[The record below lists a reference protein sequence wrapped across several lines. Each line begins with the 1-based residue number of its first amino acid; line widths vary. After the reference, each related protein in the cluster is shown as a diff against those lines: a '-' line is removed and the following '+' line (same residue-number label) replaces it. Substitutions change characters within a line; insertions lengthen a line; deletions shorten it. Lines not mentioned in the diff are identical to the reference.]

1 MFPSLK
7 AIDRIVDLGGVDPQ
21 SIGSGS
27 TISSGWISAQQYG
40 SFVAMLRTG
49 VISAGGSVNM
59 QIRQAQDSSGTGAKN
74 ITGKTLTAPLTNAG
88 YPTSGQAEINVRGDE
103 LDVSNGF
110 SYLQIQVT
118 ATSAAALAS
127 AALVANDPRN
137 GPCSASL
144 PATMSQAVG

>member
-1 MFPSLK
+1 MYPSLK

-49 VISAGGSVNM
+49 VIGASGSVNM
-59 QIRQAQDSSGTGAKN
+59 QIRQATDSSGTGAKN

-88 YPTSGQAEINVRGDE
+88 YPTSGQAEINIRGDE

-110 SYLQIQVT
+110 AYLQIQVT
-118 ATSAAALAS
+118 ATAAAALAS
-127 AALVANDPRN
+127 AALVGNDPRN
-137 GPCSASL
+137 GPCSSNL